1 MDNED
6 WRFVQL
12 TSIMTRSRRLC
23 QSPLATGLFLRVY
36 AIFARIL
43 FFSLIINDLRDNHP
57 VSSPAPPAPLSFTSL
72 NLPAALMRGIEDA
85 GFTHCTPIQAQT
97 LPQALLGRDIAGQA
111 QTGTGKT
118 AAFLIA
124 MMARLLQKPAAS
136 DRPLTAPR
144 GFILAPTRELA
155 MQIHKD
161 AELLCQHTGL
171 RLGLAFGGVDYE
183 KQRQRLASGVDIL
196 IGTPGRIIDFYK
208 QHVFDL
214 RYVDALVLD
223 EADRMFDLG
232 FISDIRY
239 LMRRLP
245 PPAERLSMLFSAT
258 LSQRILELAFEHM
271 NDPIKISIAPEQ
283 VTADRV
289 KQVIYFPAGNEKNSL
304 LLGLIPRHANAK
316 TMVFCNMKRTVEQLE
331 AILNANGIPAKA
343 MSGDVPQNKRLRL
356 LNDFHSGQLSVLI
369 ATDVAAR
376 GLHIP
381 DVTHVFNYDLPQD
394 PEDYV
399 HRIGRTARA
408 GASGDAI
415 SFGCEDYVQVLPD
428 IERYIGN
435 KIPVENIKP
444 ENLLPVIDA
453 RPVARPST
461 SRGSPRGRP
470 PHARSG
476 SHSGQRH
483 GDRRPGGGQSS
494 PSGQPSQSG
503 PRPPRYPDQKSHS
516 SSTRRSG
523 KKPYPPRSQPRYP
536 SHPQPVK
543 PDALSRKDKLVWT
556 SVGVAL
562 VASAIS
568 LLVFAFR

>member
-1 MDNED
+1 VSD
-6 WRFVQL
+6 
-12 TSIMTRSRRLC
+12 SI
-23 QSPLATGLFLRVY
+23 
-36 AIFARIL
+36 
-43 FFSLIINDLRDNHP
+43 
-57 VSSPAPPAPLSFTSL
+57 PPALLSFQSL
-72 NLPAALMRGIEDA
+72 ALPEALMRGIEDS
-85 GFTHCTPIQAQT
+85 GFSVCTPIQSQT
-97 LPQALLGRDIAGQA
+97 LPHALAGRDIAGQA

-124 MMARLLQKPAAS
+124 TMARLLTKPAAS

-155 MQIHKD
+155 VQIHKD
-161 AELLCQHTGL
+161 AELLSQHTGL

-196 IGTPGRIIDFYK
+196 IGTPGRIIDYYK

-214 RYVDALVLD
+214 RYVDAMVLD

-245 PPAERLSMLFSAT
+245 PPGERLSMLFSAT

-271 NDPIKISIAPEQ
+271 NDPIKISIAPER
-283 VTADRV
+283 VTADKI
-289 KQVIYFPAGNEKNSL
+289 KQAIYFPASNEKEAL
-304 LLGLIPRHANAK
+304 LLGLIPRQANAK
-316 TMVFCNMKRTVEQLE
+316 TMVFCNMKRTVEHVE
-331 AILNANGIPAKA
+331 AVLNANGIPAKA

-356 LNDFHSGQLSVLI
+356 LSDFHSGALSVLI

-444 ENLLPVIDA
+444 EFLAAVTAPTHQ
-453 RPVARPST
+453 PSHSARPSHG
-461 SRGSPRGRP
+461 RGPAGRHRSSGGRP
-470 PHARSG
+470 
-476 SHSGQRH
+476 SHTRH
-483 GDRRPGGGQSS
+483 DSRTDKKP
-494 PSGQPSQSG
+494 PSGRPNSG
-503 PRPPRYPDQKSHS
+503 PRSDS
-516 SSTRRSG
+516 SSA
-523 KKPYPPRSQPRYP
+523 KPYPKNPRHAHPSRHRDHPYARNQHRQPPARRRFI
-536 SHPQPVK
+536 
-543 PDALSRKDKLVWT
+543 PDLLARRDRIIWWIVLL
-556 SVGVAL
+556 AL
-562 VASAIS
+562 VIAAAI
-568 LLVFAFR
+568 LFGFALR